1 MIDSA
6 EKDAI
11 YEAWERA
18 ELAEIAADKATKL
31 LRIAVLSDTRLPTSR
46 AYPGHG
52 LGKMAIAVAE
62 GLAARGHTVELWAG
76 NGSHSD
82 IVSVS
87 EFDDERDYISSFN
100 MTKARD
106 MFDVVLSNT
115 HYHTLQKRVE
125 MPIVNRSSDREAPPG
140 KCALYP
146 SKAHARFFNARNPR
160 MVRNGIDLPEMP
172 TVERGDYVAYLGAM
186 HAHKGPMMA
195 REAARLAGV
204 KLVMAGPG
212 TPPPGVEYRGEL
224 SGQAK
229 WDFLAGARA
238 LVFMGTIESAGLVA
252 LEAQAVGTPVICTSF
267 GGASE
272 YTAAF
277 GWNCADDTVALE
289 TALRVAMIFDAPRD
303 LLREFVEKE
312 FSTARM
318 IDETEQALRD
328 AANGEVW

>member
-1 MIDSA
+1 MIMQQA
-6 EKDAI
+6 E
-11 YEAWERA
+11 
-18 ELAEIAADKATKL
+18 ADKALRENIAKIVDL
-31 LRIAVLSDTRLPTSR
+31 AQQKPPKYLRIAVLSDTRLPTSR

-52 LGKMAIAVAE
+52 LGKMALAVAE
-62 GLAARGHTVELWAG
+62 GLAERGHTVDLYGGPGTE
-76 NGSHSD
+76 S
-82 IVSVS
+82 SVVRDVYS
-87 EFDDERDYISSFN
+87 LYVDERDYAI
-100 MTKARD
+100 KLD
-106 MFDVVLSNT
+106 DYDVILSNT
-115 HYHTLQKRVE
+115 HFHTLQDRVE

-140 KCALYP
+140 KCAIFP
-146 SKAHARFFNARNPR
+146 SNAHARYFRVRDPR
-160 MVRNGIDLPEMP
+160 VIKNGIDLPELP
-172 TVERGDYVAYLGAM
+172 KVERGDYVAYLGAM
-186 HAHKGPMMA
+186 HAHKGPLMA

-238 LVFMGTIESAGLVA
+238 LVFPGTIESAGLVA

-267 GGASE
+267 GGAQE
-272 YTAAF
+272 YTAAL
-277 GWNCADDTVALE
+277 GWNCADDTLSLAD
-289 TALRVAMIFDAPRD
+289 AIKMAMVFQPPIE

-312 FSTARM
+312 FSLTRM

>member
-1 MIDSA
+1 MTLAVLDTPVA
-6 EKDAI
+6 VKAPDA
-11 YEAWERA
+11 
-18 ELAEIAADKATKL
+18 KL

-52 LGKMAIAVAE
+52 LGKMVITIAE
-62 GLAARGHTVELWAG
+62 GLAERGHRVELWG
-76 NGSHSD
+76 GSGSKSD
-82 IVSVS
+82 FIPV
-87 EFDDERDYISSFN
+87 FIAADEAAYTDYVDFKSSF
-100 MTKARD
+100 
-106 MFDVVLSNT
+106 DVILDNT
-115 HYHTLQKRVE
+115 HKHTLQKSLHDV
-125 MPIVNRSSDREAPPG
+125 PIVNRSSDREGHPG
-140 KCALYP
+140 QCAIFP
-146 SKAHARFFNARNPR
+146 SNAHARYHRVRNPR
-160 MVRNGIDLPEMP
+160 VIRNGIDLPELP
-172 TVERGDYVAYLGAM
+172 KVERGDYVAYLGAM

-212 TPPPGVEYRGEL
+212 KPPPGVEHRGEL
-224 SGQAK
+224 RGQDK

-267 GGASE
+267 GGAQE

-277 GWNCADDTVALE
+277 GWNCADDTLAL
-289 TALRVAMIFDAPRD
+289 ADAIKMAMVFEPPVE

-312 FSTARM
+312 FSVARM

-328 AANGEVW
+328 AANGVLW

>member
-1 MIDSA
+1 MTDLVLDA
-6 EKDAI
+6 PPVEEKPA
-11 YEAWERA
+11 
-18 ELAEIAADKATKL
+18 KL
-31 LRIAVLSDTRLPTSR
+31 MRIAVLSDTRLPTSR

-62 GLAARGHTVELWAG
+62 GLAGRGHTVELYAG
-76 NGSHSD
+76 PDSA
-82 IVSVS
+82 S
-87 EFDDERDYISSFN
+87 EVVEVRTFDDEKTYPIAPGDY
-100 MTKARD
+100 
-106 MFDVVLSNT
+106 DVVLSNT

-125 MPIVNRSSDREAPPG
+125 MPIVNCSSDREALPG
-140 KCALYP
+140 KCAIYP
-146 SKAHARFFNARNPR
+146 SNAHARFFRARDPR
-160 MVRNGIDLPEMP
+160 VIRNGIDLPEMP
-172 TVERGDYVAYLGAM
+172 AVERGDYVAYLGAM
-186 HAHKGPMMA
+186 HAHKGPLMA

-204 KLVMAGPG
+204 KLIMAGPG

-267 GGASE
+267 GGAQE

-277 GWNCADDTVALE
+277 GWNCADDTLALE
-289 TALRVAMIFDAPRD
+289 NALRVAMMVEPPRD

>member
-1 MIDSA
+1 MIDDV
-6 EKDAI
+6 EKEAI

-18 ELAEIAADKATKL
+18 ELAEVAADKATKL

-62 GLAARGHTVELWAG
+62 GLAGRGHTVELYAG
-76 NGSHSD
+76 PGSESD
-82 IVSVS
+82 VV
-87 EFDDERDYISSFN
+87 EVRTFDDEKTYPITAGDY
-100 MTKARD
+100 
-106 MFDVVLSNT
+106 DVVLSNT

-125 MPIVNRSSDREAPPG
+125 MPIVNCSSDREAPPG
-140 KCALYP
+140 KCAIYP
-146 SKAHARFFNARNPR
+146 SNAHARYFRARNPR
-160 MVRNGIDLPEMP
+160 VIRNGIDLPEMP
-172 TVERGDYVAYLGAM
+172 AVERGDYVAYLGAM
-186 HAHKGPMMA
+186 HAHKGPLMA

-212 TPPPGVEYRGEL
+212 TPPPGVEYRGEV

-267 GGASE
+267 GGAQE

-277 GWNCADDTVALE
+277 GWNCADDTLALE
-289 TALRVAMIFDAPRD
+289 NALRVAMMFEAPRE

-328 AANGEVW
+328 AAEGSVW